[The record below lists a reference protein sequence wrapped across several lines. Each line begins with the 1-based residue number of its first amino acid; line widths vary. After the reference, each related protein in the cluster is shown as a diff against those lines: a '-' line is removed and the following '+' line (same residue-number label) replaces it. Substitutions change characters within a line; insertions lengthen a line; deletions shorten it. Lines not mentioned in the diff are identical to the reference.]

1 MIIPAASTVIRSI
14 VPVRSARRTW
24 AARGQAGGVS
34 QAVGRERLEV
44 VLAHDEEGAGIGAGV
59 AQKAVERGIA
69 ERLELEAAGED
80 AAEVAHRALHRVRP
94 GQGVDEPVERAGGG
108 ADLVGRVDRQRA
120 GLRVAAAPVLR
131 EDRRGAPRPY
141 PSGRRA
147 AAAGGRRRDGPGR
160 SFHGADDEAGRDRRG
175 KEERGEDPLGRE
187 PEEEAERWEDEPDE
201 EPEPRHP
208 DREVDE
214 DLGGEARH
222 GALPVARQSPRTMRR
237 PATRGHGAMVR
248 VGPVRS
254 GRGAGR
260 RGRGRGRGQG
270 RMISACDAG
279 TAGATTRSTTS
290 CRRRERPPSTGWSGR
305 RGHRATPRWRRS
317 WQPCHRRACRGTG
330 SWPTTPRCGSGTPAA
345 RASRTG
351 WRCGTGRLDAV
362 PDGVAMP
369 W

>member
-1 MIIPAASTVIRSI
+1 MGEGVVHGQPEVGPELLHEGERV
-14 VPVRSARRTW
+14 VPERGRRGEHDRPQGD
-24 AARGQAGGVS
+24 ALERDRGDKDLPGRLADQEGVDDHPGCVDRDPLDCPGPQCPPDVVARGQAGGVS

-131 EDRRGAPRPY
+131 EDRPPEALLDRTHPVGEQPQP
-141 PSGRRA
+141 A
-147 AAAGGRRRDGPGR
+147 ADDETDQAEV
-160 SFHGADDEAGRDRRG
+160 HGADDEAGRDRRG

-260 RGRGRGRGQG
+260 RGRDG
-270 RMISACDAG
+270 
-279 TAGATTRSTTS
+279 
-290 CRRRERPPSTGWSGR
+290 
-305 RGHRATPRWRRS
+305 
-317 WQPCHRRACRGTG
+317 
-330 SWPTTPRCGSGTPAA
+330 
-345 RASRTG
+345 
-351 WRCGTGRLDAV
+351 
-362 PDGVAMP
+362 DGVRGA
-369 W
+369 